1 MALGKTVEQCMRDG
15 LVRRTY
21 MSEPFRAAGADEPSN
36 DLPRGIRR
44 EEDGAQCREGG
55 AAGRQDR
62 VDAQLKSAA
71 VAATGCEYAAVL
83 VAATATRRLRSS
95 GARAA
100 YRPAAGISP
109 RKDAIPC
116 TARARTTKEAG
127 IPVTGLTDRA
137 RWPVRGDDP
146 GSTASRT
153 DVLGLRP
160 APPANQL
167 AAGQARAKALVV
179 ANRAC
184 RHVGRVPIAAHA
196 HIGRITAA
204 TLRDQLDITADS
216 ADPAG
221 LRMLSVTGRAYRPVM
236 SHPLDAH
243 AELPAVLADALAPG
257 PAVVAER
264 CAILQAGRRRLLAS
278 ALAADLHDQ
287 RIEPIAA
294 FADVAFRALRGD
306 PSKLAATSTDP
317 GFRTWPASLTNI
329 SAGRGKQRR
338 WHRPATRARWQRH
351 LYVPGLAQSM
361 REAYQ
366 RLRRG

>member
-100 YRPAAGISP
+100 YRPAVGVAP
-109 RKDAIPC
+109 REDAIPC
-116 TARARTTKEAG
+116 TERARTTKEAG
-127 IPVTGLTDRA
+127 VPVTGLTDRA

-160 APPANQL
+160 APPADQL
-167 AAGQARAKALVV
+167 AAGQARAKALVI
-179 ANRAC
+179 ANGAR
-184 RHVGRVPIAAHA
+184 RHVGRGPIAAHA
-196 HIGRITAA
+196 HVGRIAAA
-204 TLRDQLDITADS
+204 TLCDQLDITADS
-216 ADPAG
+216 AGPAW
-221 LRMLSVTGRAYRPVM
+221 LRMRPVTRRAHRPVM

-243 AELPAVLADALAPG
+243 AELPAVLD
-257 PAVVAER
+257 
-264 CAILQAGRRRLLAS
+264 
-278 ALAADLHDQ
+278 DQ
-287 RIEPIAA
+287 RVEPIAA
-294 FADVAFRALRGD
+294 FADIAFGALRGD
-306 PSKLAATSTDP
+306 PSKLAT
-317 GFRTWPASLTNI
+317 
-329 SAGRGKQRR
+329 
-338 WHRPATRARWQRH
+338 
-351 LYVPGLAQSM
+351 
-361 REAYQ
+361 
-366 RLRRG
+366 